1 MDNPTLDVQ
10 VLSGDL
16 RAALANVKRA
26 INPRSSLP
34 ILTYGMV
41 ETDNGRLTL
50 RGTNLEVAISQTISA
65 KVAGEG
71 RAVIPVH
78 QLAASLPAKPAGPVR
93 ITANGQDVSVTL
105 PGGAVL
111 NYHTEAPEDY
121 PSPVRPPD
129 REPDAYWAGQE
140 LARAASVV
148 ARAAAPDQERP
159 ILAGVQVEF
168 GEGRATM
175 AAADSFRLAL
185 YHLEAGATGPK
196 RSIIVPAA
204 SLRILAQLIG
214 RPAKLAVDNEP
225 VSMWILEERSQVVF
239 SSGPW
244 VLVSQLVKGVF
255 PDYRQIIPHTSTAH
269 VIPTGELLN
278 AVKVMRPM
286 AKQANGILRFA
297 STDQKPG
304 TLGVSAVAS
313 GEGEGVVWVRTDSPL
328 PYRFA
333 LNSKYAL
340 DALETIGTDRL
351 ILGLNGGP
359 SSPVTIQPTDG
370 ELLTWVIMPMY
381 VAD

>member
-1 MDNPTLDVQ
+1 M
-10 VLSGDL
+10 
-16 RAALANVKRA
+16 K
-26 INPRSSLP
+26 LP
-34 ILTYGMV
+34 ILSYGMV
-41 ETDNGRLTL
+41 ETDNGQLTL
-50 RGTNLEVAISQTISA
+50 HGTNLEQAIAYTMAA

-71 RAVIPVH
+71 RAVFPVT
-78 QLAASLPAKPAGPVR
+78 QLLASLPAKPAGPVR
-93 ITANGQDVSVTL
+93 ITANGTDVSVTL

-111 NYHTEAPEDY
+111 NYNTEMPEDF

-140 LARAASVV
+140 LARAASIV
-148 ARAAAPDQERP
+148 ARAAAPAQERP
-159 ILAGVQVEF
+159 ILAGVQLEF

-175 AAADSFRLAL
+175 VASDSFRLAL
-185 YHLEAGATGPK
+185 YHLEVGATGLS
-196 RSIIVPAA
+196 RSIIVPAQ
-204 SLRILAQLIG
+204 SLKVLARLIG
-214 RPAKLAVDNEP
+214 KPAKRAVDNEP

-255 PDYRQIIPHTSTAH
+255 PNYRRFIPDTSSTAH

-278 AVKVMRPM
+278 AVKVMRPV
-286 AKQANGILRFA
+286 AKQANDMLRFA

-304 TLGVSAVAS
+304 ALGVSAVAS
-313 GEGEGVVWVRTDSPL
+313 GEGDGVVWVQTDSPL

-333 LNSKYAL
+333 LDSKYTL

-370 ELLTWVIMPMY
+370 ELLTWLIMPMY